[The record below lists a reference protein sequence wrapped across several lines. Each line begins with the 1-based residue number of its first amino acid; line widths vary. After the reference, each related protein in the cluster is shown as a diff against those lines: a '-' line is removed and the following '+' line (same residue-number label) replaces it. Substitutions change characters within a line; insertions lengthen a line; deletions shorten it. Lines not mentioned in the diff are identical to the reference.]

1 MMNLKQQYEFSLKIL
16 TILMPISAVFFVVMG
31 IVFCFKLGQFFYFAF
46 IFFGISAIVLGMF
59 FFIRAYIK
67 SKILEIDKKEERK

>member
-31 IVFCFKLGQFFYFAF
+31 IVFCFKLGQLFYFAF
-46 IFFGISAIVLGMF
+46 IFFGISAMVLGMF

-67 SKILEIDKKEERK
+67 KKLSEIEKREKN

>member
-31 IVFCFKLGQFFYFAF
+31 IVFCFKLGQLFYFAF
-46 IFFGISAIVLGMF
+46 IFLEFQLWCLVCF
-59 FFIRAYIK
+59 FSFEPI
-67 SKILEIDKKEERK
+67 